1 VGRLDLD
8 SAHQPYFVRRRPDS
22 EKSATITT
30 FRPPSAPRRNNPYS
44 RNKMTQSSRSEPTDA
59 AARPGSRLLPMAVAV
74 VVLLGL
80 ALGGT
85 LAVEL
90 FVVERLPEL
99 TVETLDAAEKLWD
112 AKGPKSYDLDLTIEG
127 AQPGL
132 VHVEVRAGVTTAMQR
147 DGLAPQQRR
156 VWDVWA
162 VPGMFETIERELELA
177 ADPQHE
183 MDLSANTQ
191 VDLRA
196 EFDPQSGYPARFH
209 RIVFGGGPE
218 VYWKVTNFT
227 PK

>member
-1 VGRLDLD
+1 MTESNRGMTTANNEAAD
-8 SAHQPYFVRRRPDS
+8 PDAPS
-22 EKSATITT
+22 G
-30 FRPPSAPRRNNPYS
+30 FRIPPLAI
-44 RNKMTQSSRSEPTDA
+44 
-59 AARPGSRLLPMAVAV
+59 AV

-80 ALGGT
+80 VLGGA

-99 TVETLDAAEKLWD
+99 TNEKLAAAEKLWD
-112 AKGPKSYDLDLTIEG
+112 ARGPKSYNLDLTIEG
-127 AQPGL
+127 AQPGV
-132 VHVEVRAGVTTAMQR
+132 VHVEVRDGVTTAMQR

-162 VPGMFETIERELELA
+162 VPGMFETIEREIELA

-183 MDLSANTQ
+183 MDAAANAS

-196 EFDPQSGYPARFH
+196 EFDPQFGYPARFH

-218 VYWKVTNFT
+218 VYWKVTSFT
-227 PK
+227 VEL